1 MKEASNGCAYDI
13 RHHDKFL
20 TVQIYVYKQ
29 DPENKHQMAMLQYL
43 MLRQPKLHTNAH
55 KYSLCKI
62 KGL

>member
-29 DPENKHQMAMLQYL
+29 DPENKQQMAMLKYL
-43 MLRQPKLHTNAH
+43 MLRQPKQHTNPH